1 MSCTHITNQLPLYYY
16 GELNQEEEEKL
27 EAHLAACDGCSAELT
42 RFRSFGQA
50 LLMAEAPASDSLLN
64 QCRVDLTRS
73 LRNERTQPHS
83 WTDRF
88 RELMNLHIGFRV
100 PAGALALI
108 AVGFLAGK
116 MSIPGAFNL
125 GNAGAK
131 QAGFVSVRSVEPDA
145 SGKVRIAFDSVSE
158 SSISGSANDP
168 KIRELL
174 LASMKDQSNAGLR
187 VEAAG
192 IMKDQAADADVR
204 SALLDAVQH
213 DPNVGVRINALEGL
227 KAYSEDPAARKA
239 LTEVLL
245 NDANPG
251 VRVKA
256 IDLLTTHKD
265 ESMVGPLQNA
275 MRKEDNRYVR
285 MRIADQLRAMNASVG
300 TF

>member
-27 EAHLAACDGCSAELT
+27 EAHLASCAACSAELT
-42 RFRSFGQA
+42 RFRSFSQA
-50 LLMAEAPASDSLLN
+50 LLAAEAPVSERLLN
-64 QCRVDLTRS
+64 QCRTDLTRS
-73 LRNERTQPHS
+73 LRNESAQPRS
-83 WTDRF
+83 WSDRF

-108 AVGFLAGK
+108 AAGFFAGK
-116 MSIPGAFNL
+116 LSVPGLFTS
-125 GNAGAK
+125 GAK

-158 SSISGSANDP
+158 SSISGSADDP

-174 LASMKDQSNAGLR
+174 LASMKDRSNAGLR

-204 SALLDAVQH
+204 SALLEAVQH

-227 KAYSEDPAARKA
+227 KAYSQDPAARKA

-245 NDANPG
+245 NDSNPG

-256 IDLLTTHKD
+256 IDLLTSHRD

>member
-1 MSCTHITNQLPLYYY
+1 MSCTQITNQLPLYYY
-16 GELNQEEEEKL
+16 GELDQDEEEKL
-27 EAHLAACDGCSAELT
+27 ESHLAGCDACRAELS
-42 RFRSFGQA
+42 RFRAFGQA
-50 LLMAEAPASDSLLN
+50 LLTAEAPAPDRLLN

-73 LRNERTQPHS
+73 LRNEQARPHS

-88 RELMNLHIGFRV
+88 RELMNLHIGFRI
-100 PAGALALI
+100 PAGALALL

-116 MSIPGAFNL
+116 MGVPGSFFS
-125 GNAGAK
+125 GAK

-145 SGKVRIAFDSVSE
+145 SGKVHIAFDNVSE
-158 SSISGSANDP
+158 SSISGSASDP

-192 IMKDQAADADVR
+192 IMKDQSGDADVR

-227 KAYSEDPAARKA
+227 KQYVDDPAARKA

-256 IDLLTTHKD
+256 IDLLTSHKD
-265 ESMVGPLQNA
+265 ESMVGPLQSA

-285 MRIADQLRAMNASVG
+285 MRITEQLRAMNASVG